1 MFSCYFVNDPSCYF
15 VNDPSCYFVN
25 DPSCYFVNDHS
36 CYFVN
41 DSSCYFVND
50 PYCNF
55 VNDHSCYFVNDPS
68 CYFVNDPSCCFSWW
82 GSGGLTVRTSRLT
95 CNRSVVSSN
104 PNKGSH
110 SFLEQETLPSLLST
124 GWFQERIRIRF
135 HNRTKINLVLRQI
148 DINLII

>member
-1 MFSCYFVNDPSCYF
+1 MTLLAILLMILHAVLVDEEA
-15 VNDPSCYFVN
+15 
-25 DPSCYFVNDHS
+25 
-36 CYFVN
+36 
-41 DSSCYFVND
+41 
-50 PYCNF
+50 
-55 VNDHSCYFVNDPS
+55 
-68 CYFVNDPSCCFSWW
+68 
-82 GSGGLTVRTSRLT
+82 GGLTVRTSRLT

-110 SFLEQETLPSLLST
+110 CFLEQETLPSLLST